1 MLSGTLQYY
10 DIGEHAY
17 DEFIATYRQH
27 ESVQELMVSILLTIV
42 TAIKDLMHVA
52 VHVANMIQAKQIQGL
67 PIL

>member
-1 MLSGTLQYY
+1 MLSGTLQH

-27 ESVQELMVSILLTIV
+27 ELVQVLMVSILLTIV
-42 TAIKDLMHVA
+42 TIIKDLMHVA
-52 VHVANMIQAKQIQGL
+52 VYVANMIQAKQIQGL